1 MVITIII
8 GAIVAAISITLYE
21 LYFQKE
27 RLVKMGDDHI
37 LTSIDQVV
45 GKLLRDVMLVR
56 EAVKKVL
63 FLWPGH

>member
-8 GAIVAAISITLYE
+8 GAIVAAISIPLYE